1 MGNDSSVL
9 SEYQVDD
16 AHYAQ
21 LGPWTLH
28 SATKKNSDS
37 ETVSVFTGKLK
48 SYGQLSKE
56 FQRAVERLKTL
67 RHPSILKY
75 LNSCIAGETVHLF
88 VEYVT
93 PLSQV
98 LPQQTEL
105 EICCGLQNILS
116 ALDFIHS
123 KASIVHNNLCKDAIF
138 VTTGGD
144 WKLGYFDL
152 ACSFAEVTEGFL
164 DQIRSFR
171 YEKAIAPEDEKKTKF
186 PGGGNVSSRD
196 IFAFGQLVKETISK
210 CVESGVTDADV
221 FRDLANKQMQ
231 SVTPQSRPT
240 ASVLSRHKF
249 FDQPLLHA
257 QEFLA
262 QISIKSQ
269 KEKDEFF
276 RDLPTLLYSM
286 SESVVGCKLAS
297 SLLSRLVVLSV
308 AAQQHLLPHLLIPR
322 TDSTQGLFDA
332 SNYRLFV
339 LPVVSRI
346 FPVRDAQ
353 IRLVLLHYFPH
364 FVGLMEPDHL
374 VHNIL
379 PELLLGIK
387 DTDDTVVAATL
398 KALACLVP
406 ILGGSTV
413 IGGTRLK
420 LFTNGMPKESE
431 IRPAK
436 VLEMV
441 RKKSSPNAVVHVR
454 TLPERHEPDGGEDGV
469 HSLLEKTDSDEHWSD
484 WEAEGEEVCEDDRE
498 QGSNPIV
505 PSDSTS
511 ASSFPGKKQELQSP
525 ARVTTKKPLVSDL
538 SALEI
543 QIKSR
548 EDEIDYFADMEP
560 TITSTPAIFAPAD
573 EPMAVSTGSNGLDF
587 NVQSQEEKDEVD
599 GWNWD
604 D

>member
-28 SATKKNSDS
+28 SATRKNSDS
-37 ETVSVFTGKLK
+37 ETVSVFTGK

-105 EICCGLQNILS
+105 EICCGLQNIVS

-498 QGSNPIV
+498 QGSNPIE
-505 PSDSTS
+505 